1 VSTHTIRL
9 GFATPPLTSN
19 GQRRAHWTT
28 VRKAKV
34 EVETDVYW
42 RIRENRIARLA
53 VHPPCEVFLTWYA
66 PDARI
71 RDSDCLSPMLKACL
85 DALVLSDVL
94 PGDDHRYVI
103 RSGSSVVVDR
113 ADPRIELSIV
123 ECQRPKDA
131 A

>member
-1 VSTHTIRL
+1 MSTHTIRL

-42 RIRENRIARLA
+42 RAKAAQIA
-53 VHPPCEVFLTWYA
+53 VHAPVEVFLTWYA
-66 PDARI
+66 KDARI
-71 RDSDCLSPMLKACL
+71 RDSDGASPMLKACL
-85 DALVLSDVL
+85 DALVLAEVL
-94 PGDDHRYVI
+94 PGDDHRYVR
-103 RSGSSVVVDR
+103 RSGCSVVVDR
-113 ADPRIELSIV
+113 ADPRIELQIV
-123 ECQRPKDA
+123 ECEQPKDA

>member
-1 VSTHTIRL
+1 VSTYTIRL

-19 GQRRAHWTT
+19 GQRRAHWTS
-28 VRKAKV
+28 VRRAKV

-42 RIRENRIARLA
+42 RAKAAQI
-53 VHPPCEVFLTWYA
+53 VVQPPVEVFLTWYVK
-66 PDARI
+66 DAHI
-71 RDSDCLSPMLKACL
+71 RDSDAASPMLKACL

-94 PGDDHRYVI
+94 PGDDHRYVT

-113 ADPRIELSIV
+113 ADPRIELVIV
-123 ECQRPKDA
+123 ELEA

>member
-1 VSTHTIRL
+1 MSMHVIRL

-28 VRKAKV
+28 VRRAKV

-42 RIRENRIARLA
+42 RAKVAQIT
-53 VHPPCEVFLTWYA
+53 VTPPVEVFLTWYA

-71 RDSDCLSPMLKACL
+71 RDSDCLSVMLKGCL
-85 DALVLSDVL
+85 DAIVAANIGL
-94 PGDDHRYVI
+94 PGDDHRYVT

-113 ADPRIELSIV
+113 ADPRIELTIV
-123 ECQRPKDA
+123 ECEQPKDA

>member
-1 VSTHTIRL
+1 MSTHTIRL

-42 RIRENRIARLA
+42 RAKAAQIA
-53 VHPPCEVFLTWYA
+53 VQPPVEVFLTWYA
-66 PDARI
+66 KDAHI
-71 RDSDCLSPMLKACL
+71 RDSDAASPMLKACL
-85 DALVLSDVL
+85 DALVLADVL
-94 PGDDHRYVI
+94 PGDDHRYVT

-113 ADPRIELSIV
+113 ADPRIELVIT
-123 ECQRPKDA
+123 ETEA

>member
-1 VSTHTIRL
+1 MSMHVIRL

-28 VRKAKV
+28 VRRAKV

-42 RIRENRIARLA
+42 RAKVAQIA
-53 VHPPCEVFLTWYA
+53 VQPPVEVFLTWYA

-71 RDSDCLSPMLKACL
+71 RDSDCLSVMLKGCL
-85 DALVLSDVL
+85 DAIVAANIGL
-94 PGDDHRYVI
+94 PGDDHRYVT

-113 ADPRIELSIV
+113 ADPRIELQIV
-123 ECQRPKDA
+123 EVEA